1 MLTFLVSVAYA
12 TTTLEADRAVA
23 ASLDLDDATSPV
35 EKVVKLLTDMKNT
48 LEEEEKKDEEAYEK
62 FTCWC
67 QNSDK
72 EKTQAIADA
81 TNLITNLKAEIERRE
96 KKAEKL
102 GKKIA
107 SSAAEA
113 KQAKESLDGA
123 EAQRAKDGEKNQD
136 EIVQLTQNIA
146 SLKAAI
152 IVLEKHQGPQKEGI
166 KKWQQ
171 GVAVADA
178 MLQGKLRLNFL
189 QQVEA
194 EPADKLDEWMQTHN
208 FHALAAGDEQ
218 KIDSTVKH
226 FMEKT
231 APSGYSKQELAL
243 LVKAQGLL
251 TNFLQQKGGYV
262 AGYQNQSGEIFG
274 ILTQLKEQLEE
285 DLKDAQER
293 EAKQS
298 AEHAQLSQSLKEQA
312 EAAEGMETS
321 QGGEAAENAKALADA
336 KEQLEDTEK
345 SLGTDQAFLKELT
358 ATCEKMDEEWL
369 AKKAMRKD
377 EILAVSEAITMLTDD
392 DARGNFSN
400 TFGFTQRSASFLQ
413 LDLDNAQREKAAKVL
428 KLAGKKHHDAMLV
441 ELGSAVQLDAFTKVK
456 KAINDM
462 IAALKQQQADEV
474 KHKDFCNA
482 ELQKND
488 METMAKENEM
498 TDLKALIEQLEATMD
513 TLTKELKTCAAEL
526 ADMKVQAQRAAEDRI
541 EESQQF
547 QQAVEEQRATRA
559 ILAKV
564 KGRLNKFYAA
574 MLQNGQTPQED
585 EYRKTHVVVPDGAS
599 PGEYKKNSGSG
610 GVIVM
615 LDNLITD
622 AMKLETEA
630 IKAENDAVAGYTSF
644 THENNAAMGAKE
656 EEIVN
661 KNELKAQAEK
671 DHEQAQSDLQAALE
685 DLDAL
690 HKYNGDLHKQ
700 CDFVLKNFDTR
711 QTARGEEITALQQ
724 ALGILSGSSEGF

>member
-1 MLTFLVSVAYA
+1 MMLAFLVSVAAA

-23 ASLDLDDATSPV
+23 ATLSLDDASSPV
-35 EKVVKLLTDMKNT
+35 EKVVKLLTDMKAT

-67 QNSDK
+67 QNTDG
-72 EKTQAIADA
+72 EKTTAIADA
-81 TNLITNLKAEIERRE
+81 TNLIANLKAEVERRE

-107 SSAAEA
+107 SSAEEA
-113 KQAKESLDGA
+113 AQAKDSLDGA

-136 EIVQLTQNIA
+136 EIVQLTQNVA

-152 IVLEKHQGPQKEGI
+152 IVLEKHQGPQKEGT

-189 QQVEA
+189 QKVET
-194 EPADKLDEWMQTHN
+194 EPADKLDEWMQTHS
-208 FHALAAGDEQ
+208 FHALSADDAH

-226 FMEKT
+226 YMQKT
-231 APSGYSKQELAL
+231 APNGYSKDELAL

-251 TNFLQQKGGYV
+251 TGFLQQKGQYVEGYN
-262 AGYQNQSGEIFG
+262 NQSGEIFG
-274 ILTQLKEQLEE
+274 ILNTLKEQLEA

-298 AEHAQLSQSLKEQA
+298 TEHASLSSSLKEQA
-312 EAAEGMETS
+312 AAAAEMETS
-321 QGGEAAENAKALADA
+321 QGGEAAENTKALADA
-336 KEQLEDTEK
+336 KEQLADTEK
-345 SLGTDQAFLKELT
+345 SLAADQAFLKELT
-358 ATCEKMDEEWL
+358 ATCGKMDEEWL
-369 AKKAMRKD
+369 AKKAMRKQ
-377 EILAVSEAITMLTDD
+377 EIVAVAEAISMLMDD
-392 DARGNFSN
+392 DARGNMSN
-400 TFGFTQRSASFLQ
+400 TFGFVQRGSSFVQ
-413 LDLDNAQREKAAKVL
+413 LNLDKKQRAAAAKVL
-428 KLAGKKHHDAMLV
+428 KQAGKKHHDALLV

-456 KAINDM
+456 KAIDDM
-462 IAALKQQQADEV
+462 IAALKQQQSDEV

-482 ELQKND
+482 ELQKNE
-488 METMAKENEM
+488 METMATNNQM
-498 TDLKALIEQLEATMD
+498 TDLQSLIDQLEATQD
-513 TLTKELKTCAAEL
+513 TLTKQLKTCAVEL
-526 ADMKVQAQRAAEDRI
+526 HDMKVSAQRAAEDRI
-541 EESQQF
+541 EESQEF

-574 MLQNGQTPQED
+574 MLQQTPQED
-585 EYRKTHVVVPDGAS
+585 EYRKNNVVVPDGAS
-599 PGEYKKNSGSG
+599 PGEYKKNAGAG
-610 GVIVM
+610 GVLGM
-615 LDNLITD
+615 LDSLITD
-622 AMKLETEA
+622 AMKLEVEA
-630 IKAENDAVAGYTSF
+630 IQQENDAVAGYTSF

-661 KNELKAQAEK
+661 KSELKAQAEK

-685 DLDAL
+685 ELDGL

-700 CDFVLKNFDTR
+700 CDFVLNNFDAR

-724 ALGILSGSSEGF
+724 AKGILSGSSESF